1 MLLSR
6 VKVHPVIDDSIIK
19 KGIYIYF
26 PNINKDLFCVPC
38 EEIDNLYAVLGRDI
52 PRSVIRKIK
61 HHYRIHRFPFEM
73 VLVALQGNEVCGAI
87 LPIPTKENK
96 NYAFSY
102 KDFIAEFP
110 DIKSLRKS
118 TYAPTG
124 DLASSGSNVSKRN
137 CQKGFK

>member
-26 PNINKDLFCVPC
+26 PNINKDLFCAPC
-38 EEIDNLYAVLGRDI
+38 EEIDNLHAVLGRNI

-61 HHYRIHRFPFEM
+61 HHYRVHRFPFEM
-73 VLVALQGNEVCGAI
+73 VLVALQGNEVFGAI

-118 TYAPTG
+118 TYTPTG
-124 DLASSGSNVSKRN
+124 VLSSSGSNVSKRN